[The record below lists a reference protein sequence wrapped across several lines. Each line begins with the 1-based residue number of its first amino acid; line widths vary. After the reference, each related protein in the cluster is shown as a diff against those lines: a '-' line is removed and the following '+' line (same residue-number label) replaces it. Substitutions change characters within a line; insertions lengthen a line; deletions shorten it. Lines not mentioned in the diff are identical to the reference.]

1 MEKPGKKNLL
11 GFVFPLN
18 NNTKNRTPASRRNEL
33 FIIVLEIEKPREK
46 TA

>member
-11 GFVFPLN
+11 AFFPLN
-18 NNTKNRTPASRRNEL
+18 NSTKNRTTASRRNEL
-33 FIIVLEIEKPREK
+33 FITVLEIEKPREK